1 MKDYN
6 IEYLRKRIGFIAE
19 EPVLNKGSIISNII
33 YDIDSYDEDNQK
45 DIFIT
50 YIYIFTNAKIL
61 FPNGFSTLVKERGM
75 KVIEG

>member
-1 MKDYN
+1 MKSFIIDKRNIYIDNINMKDYN

-50 YIYIFTNAKIL
+50 YIYIY
-61 FPNGFSTLVKERGM
+61 
-75 KVIEG
+75 